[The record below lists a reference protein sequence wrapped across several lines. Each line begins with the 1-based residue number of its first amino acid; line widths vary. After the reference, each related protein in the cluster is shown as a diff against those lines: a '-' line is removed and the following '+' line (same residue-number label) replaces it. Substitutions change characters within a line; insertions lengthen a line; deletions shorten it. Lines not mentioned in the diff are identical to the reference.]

1 MELYDK
7 NGYVNIKAIMDHPAT
22 FVFIYGGRG
31 TGKTYGAL
39 QYALDQGKGFLYTR
53 RLLSQAEV
61 TAGESLQPFNQL
73 NMDRGWSI
81 VPFKD
86 NKYSWTFAESEQ
98 DEKGILRR
106 GTRHGVMSAINTFKN
121 IRGISAEWIDM
132 FIHDEFIPELNERP
146 IRGEATALFN
156 AYESVNRNRELTG
169 RPPVK
174 LLCLANAND
183 IANPVFME
191 LQLVR
196 AAEKIRKEGKDYI
209 YIPKQRMLLVDLFRS
224 EISER
229 KSKTALYD
237 LTRGTEFYNMAVKNV
252 FSGVERG
259 RIGHQN
265 VREYRPIVRAGE
277 ITIYRHKSRKEY
289 YVTVLATGNPPVF
302 GTGEKDKERFRR
314 KYGWLWKEYMQRN
327 LIFEEYLDEVLF
339 DRLFK

>member
-39 QYALDQGKGFLYTR
+39 QYAIDQGKGFLYTR

-252 FSGVERG
+252 FTGVERG

>member
-1 MELYDK
+1 MDLYDK
-7 NGYVNIKAIMDHPAT
+7 NGYVNIKAIMEHPAT

-39 QYALDQGKGFLYTR
+39 QYAIDQDKGFLYTR

-61 TAGESLQPFNQL
+61 TSGESLQPFNQL

-121 IRGISAEWIDM
+121 IRGISAEWIDL

-252 FSGVERG
+252 FTGVERG

-289 YVTVLATGNPPVF
+289 YVTVLAAGNPPVY